1 MARSPVRTW
10 RSRCSWLS
18 SPRRIPVSSASC
30 TSPLLFPSRFTGGRL
45 KGWTTLVA
53 MLQDLSGVDVKL
65 HDLRRTVRT
74 LMSRLGVAEDIAEL
88 AIGHQR
94 ADLVARYNKDTA
106 WRARAEAF
114 EKVSAHISALLAEA
128 ADDRGNVIAMR

>member
-1 MARSPVRTW
+1 VIAAQPRS
-10 RSRCSWLS
+10 L
-18 SPRRIPVSSASC
+18 
-30 TSPLLFPSRFTGGRL
+30 SPLLFPSRITGGRL
-45 KGWTTLVA
+45 KGWTKLVA
-53 MLQDLSGVDVKL
+53 TLKDASSVDVEL

-94 ADLVARYNKDTA
+94 ADLVARYNKDAA
-106 WRARAEAF
+106 WQARVEAF

-128 ADDRGNVIAMR
+128 AADRSNVIAMHGRDQRPTG